1 MGSSLFSPMA
11 IDAIGEIFNISLGSS
26 ATAVSN
32 MLARRVDITTPT
44 VSVVSAKDFTLGDL
58 QPAIG
63 VKIDYVAGLSGSN
76 IMLLKRSDVRA
87 IVDILMGTTTADE
100 DFEINELNMSA
111 ICEVMNQMMG
121 AASTAMSDFLSRM
134 VNISTPKAFEIHS
147 LDEFVEKYFPAD
159 GMLVVVRFKLSI
171 EDAVASEFM
180 SALSMDLVRELLQ
193 GFGIGGADVGLPEG
207 EPAPAAETPA
217 APQPAETP
225 AEPAA
230 ASSDA
235 GGGATLSQEEI
246 ERLIAGGV
254 GGASD
259 EPAQPAEPAAASSDA
274 GGGATLSQEEIERLM
289 AGGIDGAS
297 NESAPVSTQ
306 PEQPAAAAAAPQQ
319 PAQMP
324 PMQMPQQQ
332 PAAPMQQPAAQMQQP
347 MQPQAMA
354 PNMMQPYAG
363 MPYPPYGYPPMY
375 YGMPPQQQQA
385 PQQKPAEPK
394 MIKTTKPDMP
404 TLDAQ
409 TTQLNE
415 EQESNLDL
423 LMTVPVDVAVEIGRT
438 RRRVKDILN
447 YTKGSLV
454 VLDRLAGDRADLY
467 VNGKC
472 IAKGDIVVVDDSFG
486 LRIAEII
493 EPLALEDL

>member
-1 MGSSLFSPMA
+1 MGSNVFSPMA

-87 IVDILMGTTTADE
+87 IVDILMGSTTKDE

-121 AASTAMSDFLSRM
+121 AASTAMSDFLNRM
-134 VNISTPKAFEIHS
+134 VNISTPQAFEIGS
-147 LDEFVEKYFPAD
+147 LEEFVEKYFPSN
-159 GMLVVVRFKLSI
+159 GMLVVVRFKFSV
-171 EDAVASEFM
+171 EDAVESEFM
-180 SALSMDLVRELLQ
+180 SALSMDLVRELLK
-193 GFGIGGADVGLPEG
+193 GFGIEGEDVGMGAEP
-207 EPAPAAETPA
+207 EPAPAPA
-217 APQPAETP
+217 AQ
-225 AEPAA
+225 PAA
-230 ASSDA
+230 AAEPELSS
-235 GGGATLSQEEI
+235 GSGASLSQEEI
-246 ERLIAGGV
+246 EKLMAQNFAEEQAAQQN
-254 GGASD
+254 ASPQPAVSA
-259 EPAQPAEPAAASSDA
+259 EQPAQPQVAA
-274 GGGATLSQEEIERLM
+274 T
-289 AGGIDGAS
+289 
-297 NESAPVSTQ
+297 P
-306 PEQPAAAAAAPQQ
+306 APQQ
-319 PAQMP
+319 PVAAVPAQQTP
-324 PMQMPQQQ
+324 VQQ
-332 PAAPMQQPAAQMQQP
+332 PVAQAQQDV
-347 MQPQAMA
+347 PQAM
-354 PNMMQPYAG
+354 PQMSPEMQQQYAA
-363 MPYPPYGYPPMY
+363 MPYPPYGMQMPYPPMY
-375 YGMPPQQQQA
+375 YMPPQQQAA
-385 PQQKPAEPK
+385 PEPK
-394 MIKTTKPDMP
+394 TIKTTKPAMP
-404 TLDAQ
+404 KFEEHATS
-409 TTQLNE
+409 LNE

-423 LMTVPVDVAVEIGRT
+423 LMSVPVDVAVEIGRT

-472 IAKGDIVVVDDSFG
+472 IAKGDIVVVDDNFG

>member
-1 MGSSLFSPMA
+1 MGSNVFSPMA

-44 VSVVSAKDFTLGDL
+44 VSVVSAQDFTLGDL

-87 IVDILMGTTTADE
+87 IVDILMGSTTKDE
-100 DFEINELNMSA
+100 DFQINELNMSA

-121 AASTAMSDFLSRM
+121 AASTAMSDFLNRM
-134 VNISTPKAFEIHS
+134 VNISTPQAFEIGS
-147 LDEFVEKYFPAD
+147 LQEFVEKYFPSN
-159 GMLVVVRFKLSI
+159 GMLVVVRFKFSI
-171 EDAVASEFM
+171 EDAVESEFM

-193 GFGIGGADVGLPEG
+193 GFGIDEGGDVGMDS
-207 EPAPAAETPA
+207 EPAPAPEPA
-217 APQPAETP
+217 VQPVAA
-225 AEPAA
+225 AEPEASKDSGAA
-230 ASSDA
+230 
-235 GGGATLSQEEI
+235 LSQEEI
-246 ERLIAGGV
+246 EKLLAQNLGG
-254 GGASD
+254 
-259 EPAQPAEPAAASSDA
+259 EQTQEAEPQSAASSEQA
-274 GGGATLSQEEIERLM
+274 AQPQ
-289 AGGIDGAS
+289 AS
-297 NESAPVSTQ
+297 TPPASTQ
-306 PEQPAAAAAAPQQ
+306 SQTATQQTPVQQPVTQTNPQQ
-319 PAQMP
+319 SVPQGMQQMP
-324 PMQMPQQQ
+324 PEMQQQ
-332 PAAPMQQPAAQMQQP
+332 YAA
-347 MQPQAMA
+347 
-354 PNMMQPYAG
+354 
-363 MPYPPYGYPPMY
+363 MPYPPYGMQMPYPPMY
-375 YGMPPQQQQA
+375 YMPPQQQQA
-385 PQQKPAEPK
+385 APEPK
-394 MIKTTKPDMP
+394 TIKTTKPAMP
-404 TLDAQ
+404 KF
-409 TTQLNE
+409 E
-415 EQESNLDL
+415 EQATNHLNSEQEGNLDL
-423 LMTVPVDVAVEIGRT
+423 LMSVPVDVSVEIGRT

>member
-44 VSVVSAKDFTLGDL
+44 VSVVSASEFSLGDV

-87 IVDILMGTTTADE
+87 IVDILMGTSTDDE
-100 DFEINELNMSA
+100 DFQINELNMSA

-134 VNISTPKAFEIHS
+134 VNISTPKAFEIES
-147 LDEFVEKYFPAD
+147 LDEFIEKYFPAD
-159 GMLVVVRFKLSI
+159 GMLVVVRFQLSI
-171 EDAVASEFM
+171 EDAVESEFM

-207 EPAPAAETPA
+207 EPAPAVAPPA
-217 APQPAETP
+217 AEQPVEAP
-225 AEPAA
+225 ASDAGGGATLSQEEIERLMASAATSEPAPAPEPAA

-254 GGASD
+254 GGAS
-259 EPAQPAEPAAASSDA
+259 EPAPAPAS
-274 GGGATLSQEEIERLM
+274 
-289 AGGIDGAS
+289 
-297 NESAPVSTQ
+297 PQ
-306 PEQPAAAAAAPQQ
+306 PEQPAAAALQPQQQ

-324 PMQMPQQQ
+324 PMQMPQQMQ
-332 PAAPMQQPAAQMQQP
+332 QAAPMQPAAQMQQP
-347 MQPQAMA
+347 MQPQAGA

-375 YGMPPQQQQA
+375 YGMPPQQQA

-394 MIKTTKPDMP
+394 MIKTSKPEMP
-404 TLDAQ
+404 TLDSQ
-409 TTQLNE
+409 TTQLSE

>member
-1 MGSSLFSPMA
+1 MGSNVFSPMA

-87 IVDILMGTTTADE
+87 IVDILMGSTTKDE

-121 AASTAMSDFLSRM
+121 AASTAMSDFLNRM
-134 VNISTPKAFEIHS
+134 VNISTPQAFEIGS
-147 LDEFVEKYFPAD
+147 LDEFVEKYFPSN
-159 GMLVVVRFKLSI
+159 GMLVVVRFKFSV
-171 EDAVASEFM
+171 EDAVESEFM
-180 SALSMDLVRELLQ
+180 SALSMDLVRELLK
-193 GFGIGGADVGLPEG
+193 GFGIEGEDVGMGAEPEP
-207 EPAPAAETPA
+207 EPAPAA
-217 APQPAETP
+217 Q
-225 AEPAA
+225 PAA
-230 ASSDA
+230 AAEPELSS
-235 GGGATLSQEEI
+235 GSGASLSQEEI
-246 ERLIAGGV
+246 EKLMAQNFAEEQV
-254 GGASD
+254 AQQNASPQPAVSA
-259 EPAQPAEPAAASSDA
+259 EQPAQPQVAA
-274 GGGATLSQEEIERLM
+274 T
-289 AGGIDGAS
+289 
-297 NESAPVSTQ
+297 P
-306 PEQPAAAAAAPQQ
+306 APQQ
-319 PAQMP
+319 PVAAAPAQQTP
-324 PMQMPQQQ
+324 VQQ
-332 PAAPMQQPAAQMQQP
+332 PVAQAQQGV
-347 MQPQAMA
+347 PQAM
-354 PNMMQPYAG
+354 PQMSPEMQQQYAA
-363 MPYPPYGYPPMY
+363 MPYPPYGMQMPYPPMY
-375 YGMPPQQQQA
+375 YMPPQQQAA
-385 PQQKPAEPK
+385 PEPK
-394 MIKTTKPDMP
+394 TIKTTKPAMP
-404 TLDAQ
+404 KFEEHATS
-409 TTQLNE
+409 LNE

-423 LMTVPVDVAVEIGRT
+423 LMSVPVDVAVEIGRT

-472 IAKGDIVVVDDSFG
+472 IAKGDIVVVDDNFG

>member
-1 MGSSLFSPMA
+1 MGSNVFSPMA

-87 IVDILMGTTTADE
+87 IVDILMGSTTKDE

-121 AASTAMSDFLSRM
+121 AASTAMSDFLNRM
-134 VNISTPKAFEIHS
+134 VNISTPQAFEIGS
-147 LDEFVEKYFPAD
+147 LDEFVEKYFPSN
-159 GMLVVVRFKLSI
+159 GMLVVVRFKFSV
-171 EDAVASEFM
+171 EDAVESEFM
-180 SALSMDLVRELLQ
+180 SALSMDLVRELLK
-193 GFGIGGADVGLPEG
+193 GFGIEGEDVGMGAEP
-207 EPAPAAETPA
+207 EPAPAPA
-217 APQPAETP
+217 AQ
-225 AEPAA
+225 PAA
-230 ASSDA
+230 AAEPELSS
-235 GGGATLSQEEI
+235 GSGASLSQEEI
-246 ERLIAGGV
+246 EKLMAQNFAEEQAAQQN
-254 GGASD
+254 ASPQPAVSA
-259 EPAQPAEPAAASSDA
+259 EQPAQPQVAA
-274 GGGATLSQEEIERLM
+274 T
-289 AGGIDGAS
+289 
-297 NESAPVSTQ
+297 P
-306 PEQPAAAAAAPQQ
+306 APQQ
-319 PAQMP
+319 PVAAVPTQQTP
-324 PMQMPQQQ
+324 VQQ
-332 PAAPMQQPAAQMQQP
+332 PVAQAQQGV
-347 MQPQAMA
+347 PQAM
-354 PNMMQPYAG
+354 PQMSPEMQQQYAA
-363 MPYPPYGYPPMY
+363 MPYPPYGMQMPYPPMY
-375 YGMPPQQQQA
+375 YMPPQQQAA
-385 PQQKPAEPK
+385 PEPK
-394 MIKTTKPDMP
+394 TIKTTKPAMP
-404 TLDAQ
+404 KFEEHATS
-409 TTQLNE
+409 LNE

-423 LMTVPVDVAVEIGRT
+423 LMSVPVDVAVEIGRT

-472 IAKGDIVVVDDSFG
+472 IAKGDIVVVDDNFG

>member
-1 MGSSLFSPMA
+1 MGSNVFSPMA

-87 IVDILMGTTTADE
+87 IVDILMGSTTKDE

-121 AASTAMSDFLSRM
+121 AASTAMSDFLNRM
-134 VNISTPKAFEIHS
+134 VNISTPQAFEIGS
-147 LDEFVEKYFPAD
+147 LEEFVEKYFPSN
-159 GMLVVVRFKLSI
+159 GMLVVVRFKFSV
-171 EDAVASEFM
+171 EDAVESEFM
-180 SALSMDLVRELLQ
+180 SALSMDLVRELLK
-193 GFGIGGADVGLPEG
+193 GFGIEGEDVGMGAEPE
-207 EPAPAAETPA
+207 P
-217 APQPAETP
+217 
-225 AEPAA
+225 EPAA
-230 ASSDA
+230 QPAAAAEPELSSGSGAS
-235 GGGATLSQEEI
+235 LSQEEI
-246 ERLIAGGV
+246 EKLMAQNFAEEQV
-254 GGASD
+254 AQQNASPQPAVSA
-259 EPAQPAEPAAASSDA
+259 EQPAQPQVAA
-274 GGGATLSQEEIERLM
+274 T
-289 AGGIDGAS
+289 
-297 NESAPVSTQ
+297 P
-306 PEQPAAAAAAPQQ
+306 APQQ
-319 PAQMP
+319 PVAAVPAQQTP
-324 PMQMPQQQ
+324 VQQ
-332 PAAPMQQPAAQMQQP
+332 PVAQAQQDV
-347 MQPQAMA
+347 PQAM
-354 PNMMQPYAG
+354 PQMSPEMQQQYAA
-363 MPYPPYGYPPMY
+363 MPYPPYGMQMPYPPMY
-375 YGMPPQQQQA
+375 YMPPQQQAA
-385 PQQKPAEPK
+385 PEPK
-394 MIKTTKPDMP
+394 TIKTTKPAMP
-404 TLDAQ
+404 KFEEHATS
-409 TTQLNE
+409 LNE

-423 LMTVPVDVAVEIGRT
+423 LMSVPVDVAVEIGRT

-472 IAKGDIVVVDDSFG
+472 IAKGDIVVVDDNFG

>member
-1 MGSSLFSPMA
+1 MGSNVFSPMA

-87 IVDILMGTTTADE
+87 IVDILMGSTTKDE

-121 AASTAMSDFLSRM
+121 AASTAMSDFLNRM
-134 VNISTPKAFEIHS
+134 VNISTPQAFEISS
-147 LDEFVEKYFPAD
+147 LDEFVEKYFPSN
-159 GMLVVVRFKLSI
+159 GMLVVIRFKFSI
-171 EDAVASEFM
+171 EDAVESEFM
-180 SALSMDLVRELLQ
+180 SALSMDLVRELLK
-193 GFGIGGADVGLPEG
+193 GFGIEGEDVGMGAEP
-207 EPAPAAETPA
+207 EPAPAPA
-217 APQPAETP
+217 AQ
-225 AEPAA
+225 PAA
-230 ASSDA
+230 AAEPELSS
-235 GGGATLSQEEI
+235 GSGASLSQEEI
-246 ERLIAGGV
+246 EKLMAQNFAEEQAAQQN
-254 GGASD
+254 ASPQPAVSA
-259 EPAQPAEPAAASSDA
+259 EQPAQPQVAA
-274 GGGATLSQEEIERLM
+274 T
-289 AGGIDGAS
+289 
-297 NESAPVSTQ
+297 P
-306 PEQPAAAAAAPQQ
+306 APQQ
-319 PAQMP
+319 PVAAVPAQQTP
-324 PMQMPQQQ
+324 VQQ
-332 PAAPMQQPAAQMQQP
+332 PVAQAQQGV
-347 MQPQAMA
+347 PQAM
-354 PNMMQPYAG
+354 PQMSPEMQQQYAA
-363 MPYPPYGYPPMY
+363 MPYPPYGMQMPYPPMY
-375 YGMPPQQQQA
+375 YMPPQQQAA
-385 PQQKPAEPK
+385 PEPK
-394 MIKTTKPDMP
+394 TIKTTKPAMP
-404 TLDAQ
+404 KFEEHATS
-409 TTQLNE
+409 LNE

-423 LMTVPVDVAVEIGRT
+423 LMSVPVDVAVEIGRT

-472 IAKGDIVVVDDSFG
+472 IAKGDIVVVDDNFG

>member
-1 MGSSLFSPMA
+1 MGSNVFSPMA

-87 IVDILMGTTTADE
+87 IVDILMGSTTKDE

-121 AASTAMSDFLSRM
+121 AASTAMSDFLNRM
-134 VNISTPKAFEIHS
+134 VNISTPQAFEIGS
-147 LDEFVEKYFPAD
+147 LDEFVEKYFPSN
-159 GMLVVVRFKLSI
+159 GMLVVVRFKFSV
-171 EDAVASEFM
+171 EDAVESEFM
-180 SALSMDLVRELLQ
+180 SALSMDLVRELLK
-193 GFGIGGADVGLPEG
+193 GFGIEGEDVGMGAEP
-207 EPAPAAETPA
+207 EPAPAPA
-217 APQPAETP
+217 TQ
-225 AEPAA
+225 PAA
-230 ASSDA
+230 AAEPELSS
-235 GGGATLSQEEI
+235 GSGASLSQEEI
-246 ERLIAGGV
+246 EKLMAQNFAEEQAAQQN
-254 GGASD
+254 ASPQPAVSA
-259 EPAQPAEPAAASSDA
+259 EQPAQPQVAA
-274 GGGATLSQEEIERLM
+274 T
-289 AGGIDGAS
+289 
-297 NESAPVSTQ
+297 P
-306 PEQPAAAAAAPQQ
+306 APQQ
-319 PAQMP
+319 PVAAVPAQQTP
-324 PMQMPQQQ
+324 VQQ
-332 PAAPMQQPAAQMQQP
+332 PVAQAQQGV
-347 MQPQAMA
+347 PQAM
-354 PNMMQPYAG
+354 PQMSPEMQQQYAA
-363 MPYPPYGYPPMY
+363 MPYPPYGMQMPYPPMY
-375 YGMPPQQQQA
+375 YMPPQQQAA
-385 PQQKPAEPK
+385 PEPK
-394 MIKTTKPDMP
+394 TIKTTKPAMP
-404 TLDAQ
+404 KFEEHATS
-409 TTQLNE
+409 LNE

-423 LMTVPVDVAVEIGRT
+423 LMSVPVDVAVEIGRT

-472 IAKGDIVVVDDSFG
+472 IAKGDIVVVDDNFG

>member
-1 MGSSLFSPMA
+1 MGSNVFSPMA

-87 IVDILMGTTTADE
+87 IVDILMGSTTKDE

-111 ICEVMNQMMG
+111 SCEVMNQMMG
-121 AASTAMSDFLSRM
+121 AASTAMSDFLNRM
-134 VNISTPKAFEIHS
+134 VNISTPQAFEIGS
-147 LDEFVEKYFPAD
+147 LDEFVEKYFPSN
-159 GMLVVVRFKLSI
+159 GMLVVVRFKFSV
-171 EDAVASEFM
+171 EDAVESEFM
-180 SALSMDLVRELLQ
+180 SALSMDLVRELLK
-193 GFGIGGADVGLPEG
+193 GFGIEGEDVGMGAEPEP
-207 EPAPAAETPA
+207 EPAPAA
-217 APQPAETP
+217 Q
-225 AEPAA
+225 PAA
-230 ASSDA
+230 AAEPELSS
-235 GGGATLSQEEI
+235 GSGASLSQEEI
-246 ERLIAGGV
+246 EKLMAQNFAEEQV
-254 GGASD
+254 AQQNASPQPAVSA
-259 EPAQPAEPAAASSDA
+259 EQPAQPQVAA
-274 GGGATLSQEEIERLM
+274 T
-289 AGGIDGAS
+289 
-297 NESAPVSTQ
+297 P
-306 PEQPAAAAAAPQQ
+306 APQQ
-319 PAQMP
+319 PVAAAPAQQTP
-324 PMQMPQQQ
+324 VQQ
-332 PAAPMQQPAAQMQQP
+332 PVAQAQQGV
-347 MQPQAMA
+347 PQAM
-354 PNMMQPYAG
+354 PQMSPEMQQQYAA
-363 MPYPPYGYPPMY
+363 MPYPPYGMQMPYPPMY
-375 YGMPPQQQQA
+375 YMPPQQQAA
-385 PQQKPAEPK
+385 PEPK
-394 MIKTTKPDMP
+394 TIKTTKPAMP
-404 TLDAQ
+404 KFEEHATS
-409 TTQLNE
+409 LNE

-423 LMTVPVDVAVEIGRT
+423 LMSVPVDVAVEIGRT

-472 IAKGDIVVVDDSFG
+472 IAKGDIVVVDDNFG

>member
-1 MGSSLFSPMA
+1 MGSNVFSPMA

-87 IVDILMGTTTADE
+87 IVDILMGSTTKDE

-121 AASTAMSDFLSRM
+121 AASTAMSDFLNRM
-134 VNISTPKAFEIHS
+134 VNISTPQAFEIGS
-147 LDEFVEKYFPAD
+147 LEEFVEKYFPSN
-159 GMLVVVRFKLSI
+159 GMLVVVRFKFSI
-171 EDAVASEFM
+171 EDAVESEFM
-180 SALSMDLVRELLQ
+180 SALSMDLVRELLK
-193 GFGIGGADVGLPEG
+193 GFGIEGEDVGMGAEPE
-207 EPAPAAETPA
+207 P
-217 APQPAETP
+217 
-225 AEPAA
+225 EPAA
-230 ASSDA
+230 QPAAAAEPELSSGSGAS
-235 GGGATLSQEEI
+235 LSQEEI
-246 ERLIAGGV
+246 EKLMAQNFAEEQAAQQN
-254 GGASD
+254 ASPQPAVSA
-259 EPAQPAEPAAASSDA
+259 EQPAQPQVAA
-274 GGGATLSQEEIERLM
+274 T
-289 AGGIDGAS
+289 
-297 NESAPVSTQ
+297 P
-306 PEQPAAAAAAPQQ
+306 APQQ
-319 PAQMP
+319 PVAAVPAQQTP
-324 PMQMPQQQ
+324 VQQ
-332 PAAPMQQPAAQMQQP
+332 PVAQAQQGV
-347 MQPQAMA
+347 PQAM
-354 PNMMQPYAG
+354 PQMSPEMQQQYAA
-363 MPYPPYGYPPMY
+363 MPYPPYGMQMPYPPMY
-375 YGMPPQQQQA
+375 YMPPQQQAA
-385 PQQKPAEPK
+385 PEPK
-394 MIKTTKPDMP
+394 TIKTTKPAMP
-404 TLDAQ
+404 KFEEHATS
-409 TTQLNE
+409 LNE

-423 LMTVPVDVAVEIGRT
+423 LMSVPVDVAVEIGRT

-472 IAKGDIVVVDDSFG
+472 IAKGDIVVVDDNFG

>member
-1 MGSSLFSPMA
+1 MGSNVFSPMA

-87 IVDILMGTTTADE
+87 IVDILMGSTTKDE

-121 AASTAMSDFLSRM
+121 AASTAMSDFLNRM
-134 VNISTPKAFEIHS
+134 VNISTPQAFEIGS
-147 LDEFVEKYFPAD
+147 LDEFVEKYFPSN
-159 GMLVVVRFKLSI
+159 GMLVVVRFKFSV
-171 EDAVASEFM
+171 EDAVESEFM
-180 SALSMDLVRELLQ
+180 SALSMDLVRELLK
-193 GFGIGGADVGLPEG
+193 GFGIEGEDVGMGAEPEP
-207 EPAPAAETPA
+207 EPAPAA
-217 APQPAETP
+217 Q
-225 AEPAA
+225 PAA
-230 ASSDA
+230 AAEPELSS
-235 GGGATLSQEEI
+235 GSGASLSQEEI
-246 ERLIAGGV
+246 EKLMAQNFAEEQAAQQN
-254 GGASD
+254 ASPQPAVSA
-259 EPAQPAEPAAASSDA
+259 EQPAQPQVAA
-274 GGGATLSQEEIERLM
+274 T
-289 AGGIDGAS
+289 
-297 NESAPVSTQ
+297 P
-306 PEQPAAAAAAPQQ
+306 APQQ
-319 PAQMP
+319 PVAAVPAQQTP
-324 PMQMPQQQ
+324 VQQ
-332 PAAPMQQPAAQMQQP
+332 PVAQAQQGV
-347 MQPQAMA
+347 PQAM
-354 PNMMQPYAG
+354 PQMSPEMQQQYAA
-363 MPYPPYGYPPMY
+363 MPYPPYGMQMPYPPMY
-375 YGMPPQQQQA
+375 YMPPQQQAA
-385 PQQKPAEPK
+385 PEPK
-394 MIKTTKPDMP
+394 TIKTTKPAMP
-404 TLDAQ
+404 KFEEHATS
-409 TTQLNE
+409 LNE

-423 LMTVPVDVAVEIGRT
+423 LMSVPVDVAVEIGRT

-472 IAKGDIVVVDDSFG
+472 IAKGDIVVVDDNFG

>member
-1 MGSSLFSPMA
+1 MGSNVFSPMA

-87 IVDILMGTTTADE
+87 IVDILMGSTTKDE

-121 AASTAMSDFLSRM
+121 AASTAMSDFLNRM
-134 VNISTPKAFEIHS
+134 VNISTPQAFEIGS
-147 LDEFVEKYFPAD
+147 LDEFVEKYFPSN
-159 GMLVVVRFKLSI
+159 GMLVVVRFKFSV
-171 EDAVASEFM
+171 EDAVESEFM
-180 SALSMDLVRELLQ
+180 SALSMDLVRELLK
-193 GFGIGGADVGLPEG
+193 GFGIEGEDVGMGAEP
-207 EPAPAAETPA
+207 EPAPAA
-217 APQPAETP
+217 Q
-225 AEPAA
+225 PAA
-230 ASSDA
+230 AAEPELSS
-235 GGGATLSQEEI
+235 GSGASLSQEEI
-246 ERLIAGGV
+246 EKLMAQNFAEEQAAQQN
-254 GGASD
+254 ASPQPAVSA
-259 EPAQPAEPAAASSDA
+259 EQPAQPQVAA
-274 GGGATLSQEEIERLM
+274 T
-289 AGGIDGAS
+289 
-297 NESAPVSTQ
+297 P
-306 PEQPAAAAAAPQQ
+306 APQQ
-319 PAQMP
+319 PVAAAPAQQTP
-324 PMQMPQQQ
+324 VQQ
-332 PAAPMQQPAAQMQQP
+332 PVAQAQQGV
-347 MQPQAMA
+347 PQAM
-354 PNMMQPYAG
+354 PQMSPEMQQQYAA
-363 MPYPPYGYPPMY
+363 MPYPPYGMQMPYPPMY
-375 YGMPPQQQQA
+375 YMPPQQQAA
-385 PQQKPAEPK
+385 PEPK
-394 MIKTTKPDMP
+394 TIKTTKPAMP
-404 TLDAQ
+404 KFEEHATS
-409 TTQLNE
+409 LNE

-423 LMTVPVDVAVEIGRT
+423 LMSVPVDVAVEIGRT

-472 IAKGDIVVVDDSFG
+472 IAKGDIVVVDDNFG

>member
-1 MGSSLFSPMA
+1 MGSNVFSPMA

-87 IVDILMGTTTADE
+87 IVDILMGSTTKDE

-121 AASTAMSDFLSRM
+121 AASTAMSDFLNRM
-134 VNISTPKAFEIHS
+134 VNISTPQAFEIGS
-147 LDEFVEKYFPAD
+147 LEEFVEKYFPSN
-159 GMLVVVRFKLSI
+159 GMLVVVRFKFSV
-171 EDAVASEFM
+171 EDAVESEFM
-180 SALSMDLVRELLQ
+180 SALSMDLVRELLK
-193 GFGIGGADVGLPEG
+193 GFGIEGEDVGMGAEP
-207 EPAPAAETPA
+207 EPAPAPA
-217 APQPAETP
+217 AQ
-225 AEPAA
+225 PAA
-230 ASSDA
+230 AAEPELSS
-235 GGGATLSQEEI
+235 GSGASLSQEEI
-246 ERLIAGGV
+246 EKLMAQNFAEEQAAQQN
-254 GGASD
+254 ASPQPAVSA
-259 EPAQPAEPAAASSDA
+259 EQPAQPQVA
-274 GGGATLSQEEIERLM
+274 ATL
-289 AGGIDGAS
+289 
-297 NESAPVSTQ
+297 
-306 PEQPAAAAAAPQQ
+306 APQQ
-319 PAQMP
+319 PVAAAPAQQTP
-324 PMQMPQQQ
+324 VQQ
-332 PAAPMQQPAAQMQQP
+332 PVAQAQQGV
-347 MQPQAMA
+347 PQAM
-354 PNMMQPYAG
+354 PQMSPEMQQQYAA
-363 MPYPPYGYPPMY
+363 MPYPPYGMQMPYPPMY
-375 YGMPPQQQQA
+375 YMPPQQQAA
-385 PQQKPAEPK
+385 PEPK
-394 MIKTTKPDMP
+394 TIKTTKPAMP
-404 TLDAQ
+404 KFEEHATS
-409 TTQLNE
+409 LNE

-423 LMTVPVDVAVEIGRT
+423 LMSVPVDVAVEIGRT

-472 IAKGDIVVVDDSFG
+472 IAKGDIVVVDDNFG

>member
-1 MGSSLFSPMA
+1 MGSNVFSPMA

-87 IVDILMGTTTADE
+87 IVDILMGSTTKDE

-121 AASTAMSDFLSRM
+121 AASTAMSDFLNRM
-134 VNISTPKAFEIHS
+134 VNISTPQAFEISS
-147 LDEFVEKYFPAD
+147 LDEFVEKYFPSN
-159 GMLVVVRFKLSI
+159 GMLVVVRFKFSI
-171 EDAVASEFM
+171 EDAVESEFM
-180 SALSMDLVRELLQ
+180 SALSMDLVRELLK
-193 GFGIGGADVGLPEG
+193 GFGIEGEDVGMGAEP
-207 EPAPAAETPA
+207 EPAPAPAPA
-217 APQPAETP
+217 AQ
-225 AEPAA
+225 PAA
-230 ASSDA
+230 AAEPELSS
-235 GGGATLSQEEI
+235 GSGASLSQEEI
-246 ERLIAGGV
+246 EKLMAQNFAEEQAAQQN
-254 GGASD
+254 ASPQPAVSA
-259 EPAQPAEPAAASSDA
+259 EQPAQPQVAA
-274 GGGATLSQEEIERLM
+274 T
-289 AGGIDGAS
+289 
-297 NESAPVSTQ
+297 P
-306 PEQPAAAAAAPQQ
+306 APQQ
-319 PAQMP
+319 PVAAAPAQQTP
-324 PMQMPQQQ
+324 VQQ
-332 PAAPMQQPAAQMQQP
+332 PVAQAQQGV
-347 MQPQAMA
+347 PQAM
-354 PNMMQPYAG
+354 PQMSPEMQQQYAA
-363 MPYPPYGYPPMY
+363 MPYPPYGMQMPYPPMY
-375 YGMPPQQQQA
+375 YMPPQQQAA
-385 PQQKPAEPK
+385 PEPK
-394 MIKTTKPDMP
+394 TIKTTKPAMP
-404 TLDAQ
+404 KFEEHATS
-409 TTQLNE
+409 LNE

-423 LMTVPVDVAVEIGRT
+423 LMSVPVDVAVEIGRT

-472 IAKGDIVVVDDSFG
+472 IAKGDIVVVDDNFG

>member
-1 MGSSLFSPMA
+1 MGSNVFSPMA

-87 IVDILMGTTTADE
+87 IVDILMGSTTKDE

-121 AASTAMSDFLSRM
+121 AASTAMSDFLNRM
-134 VNISTPKAFEIHS
+134 VNISTPQAFEIGS
-147 LDEFVEKYFPAD
+147 LEEFVEKYFPSN
-159 GMLVVVRFKLSI
+159 GMLVVVRFKFSV
-171 EDAVASEFM
+171 EDAVESEFM
-180 SALSMDLVRELLQ
+180 SALSMDLVRELLK
-193 GFGIGGADVGLPEG
+193 GFGIEGEDVGMGAEPE
-207 EPAPAAETPA
+207 P
-217 APQPAETP
+217 
-225 AEPAA
+225 EPAA
-230 ASSDA
+230 QPAAAAEPELSSGSGAS
-235 GGGATLSQEEI
+235 LSQEEI
-246 ERLIAGGV
+246 EKLMAQNFAEEQAAQQN
-254 GGASD
+254 ASPQPAVSA
-259 EPAQPAEPAAASSDA
+259 EQPAQPQVAA
-274 GGGATLSQEEIERLM
+274 T
-289 AGGIDGAS
+289 
-297 NESAPVSTQ
+297 P
-306 PEQPAAAAAAPQQ
+306 APQQ
-319 PAQMP
+319 PVAAVPAQQTP
-324 PMQMPQQQ
+324 VQQPVAQAQQGVPQVMPQMS
-332 PAAPMQQPAAQMQQP
+332 PEMQQQYAA
-347 MQPQAMA
+347 
-354 PNMMQPYAG
+354 
-363 MPYPPYGYPPMY
+363 MPYPPYGMQMPYPPMY
-375 YGMPPQQQQA
+375 YMPPQQQAA
-385 PQQKPAEPK
+385 PEPK
-394 MIKTTKPDMP
+394 TIKTTKPAMP
-404 TLDAQ
+404 KFEEHATS
-409 TTQLNE
+409 LNE

-423 LMTVPVDVAVEIGRT
+423 LMSVPVDVAVEIGRT

-472 IAKGDIVVVDDSFG
+472 IAKGDIVVVDDNFG

>member
-1 MGSSLFSPMA
+1 MGSNVFSPMA

-87 IVDILMGTTTADE
+87 IVDILMGSTTKDE

-121 AASTAMSDFLSRM
+121 AASTAMSDFLNRM
-134 VNISTPKAFEIHS
+134 VNISTPQAFEIGS
-147 LDEFVEKYFPAD
+147 LDEFVEKYFPSN
-159 GMLVVVRFKLSI
+159 GMLVVVRFKFSV
-171 EDAVASEFM
+171 EDAVESEFM
-180 SALSMDLVRELLQ
+180 SALSMDLVRELLK
-193 GFGIGGADVGLPEG
+193 GFGIEGEDVGMGAEPE
-207 EPAPAAETPA
+207 P
-217 APQPAETP
+217 
-225 AEPAA
+225 EPAA
-230 ASSDA
+230 QPAAAAEPELSSGSGAS
-235 GGGATLSQEEI
+235 LSQEEI
-246 ERLIAGGV
+246 EKLMAQNFAEEQV
-254 GGASD
+254 AQQNASPQPAVSA
-259 EPAQPAEPAAASSDA
+259 EQPAQPQAAA
-274 GGGATLSQEEIERLM
+274 T
-289 AGGIDGAS
+289 
-297 NESAPVSTQ
+297 P
-306 PEQPAAAAAAPQQ
+306 APQQ
-319 PAQMP
+319 PVAAAPAQQTP
-324 PMQMPQQQ
+324 VQQ
-332 PAAPMQQPAAQMQQP
+332 PVAQAQQGV
-347 MQPQAMA
+347 PQAM
-354 PNMMQPYAG
+354 PQMSPEMQQQYAA
-363 MPYPPYGYPPMY
+363 MPYPPYGMQMPYPPMY
-375 YGMPPQQQQA
+375 YMPPQQQAA
-385 PQQKPAEPK
+385 PEPK
-394 MIKTTKPDMP
+394 TIKTTKPAMP
-404 TLDAQ
+404 KFEEHATS
-409 TTQLNE
+409 LNE

-423 LMTVPVDVAVEIGRT
+423 LMSVPVDVAVEIGRT

-472 IAKGDIVVVDDSFG
+472 IAKGDIVVVDDNFG

>member
-1 MGSSLFSPMA
+1 MGSNVFSPMA

-87 IVDILMGTTTADE
+87 IVDILMGSTTKDE

-121 AASTAMSDFLSRM
+121 AASTAMSDFLNRM
-134 VNISTPKAFEIHS
+134 VNISTPQAFEIGS
-147 LDEFVEKYFPAD
+147 LEEFVEKYFPSN
-159 GMLVVVRFKLSI
+159 GMLVVVRFKFSV
-171 EDAVASEFM
+171 EDAVESEFM
-180 SALSMDLVRELLQ
+180 SALSMDLVRELLK
-193 GFGIGGADVGLPEG
+193 GFGIEGEDVGMGAEPE
-207 EPAPAAETPA
+207 P
-217 APQPAETP
+217 
-225 AEPAA
+225 EPAA
-230 ASSDA
+230 QPAAAAEPELSSGSGAS
-235 GGGATLSQEEI
+235 LSQEEI
-246 ERLIAGGV
+246 EKLMAQNFAEEQTAQPN
-254 GGASD
+254 ASPQPAVSA
-259 EPAQPAEPAAASSDA
+259 EQPAQPQVAA
-274 GGGATLSQEEIERLM
+274 T
-289 AGGIDGAS
+289 
-297 NESAPVSTQ
+297 P
-306 PEQPAAAAAAPQQ
+306 APQQ
-319 PAQMP
+319 PVAAAPAQQTP
-324 PMQMPQQQ
+324 VQQ
-332 PAAPMQQPAAQMQQP
+332 PVAQAQQGV
-347 MQPQAMA
+347 PQAM
-354 PNMMQPYAG
+354 PQMSPEMQQQYAA
-363 MPYPPYGYPPMY
+363 MPYPPYGMQMPYPPMY
-375 YGMPPQQQQA
+375 YMPPQQQAA
-385 PQQKPAEPK
+385 PEPK
-394 MIKTTKPDMP
+394 TIKTTKPAMP
-404 TLDAQ
+404 KFEEHATS
-409 TTQLNE
+409 LNE

-423 LMTVPVDVAVEIGRT
+423 LMSVPVDVAVEIGRT

-472 IAKGDIVVVDDSFG
+472 IAKGDIVVVDDNFG

>member
-1 MGSSLFSPMA
+1 MGSNVFSPMA

-87 IVDILMGTTTADE
+87 IVDILMGSTTKDE

-121 AASTAMSDFLSRM
+121 AASTAMSDFLNRM
-134 VNISTPKAFEIHS
+134 VNISTPQAFEIGS
-147 LDEFVEKYFPAD
+147 LEEFVEKYFPSN
-159 GMLVVVRFKLSI
+159 GILVVVRFKFSI
-171 EDAVASEFM
+171 EDAVESEFM
-180 SALSMDLVRELLQ
+180 SALNMDLVRELLK
-193 GFGIGGADVGLPEG
+193 GFGIEGEDVGMGAEPE
-207 EPAPAAETPA
+207 P
-217 APQPAETP
+217 
-225 AEPAA
+225 EPAA
-230 ASSDA
+230 QPAAAAEPELSSGSGAS
-235 GGGATLSQEEI
+235 LSQEEI
-246 ERLIAGGV
+246 EKLMAQNFAEEQAAQQN
-254 GGASD
+254 ASPQPAVSA
-259 EPAQPAEPAAASSDA
+259 EQPAQPQVAA
-274 GGGATLSQEEIERLM
+274 T
-289 AGGIDGAS
+289 
-297 NESAPVSTQ
+297 P
-306 PEQPAAAAAAPQQ
+306 APQQ
-319 PAQMP
+319 PVAAAPAQQTP
-324 PMQMPQQQ
+324 VQQ
-332 PAAPMQQPAAQMQQP
+332 PVAQAQQGV
-347 MQPQAMA
+347 PQAM
-354 PNMMQPYAG
+354 PQMSPEMQQQYAA
-363 MPYPPYGYPPMY
+363 MPYPPYGMQMPYPPMY
-375 YGMPPQQQQA
+375 YMPPQQQAA
-385 PQQKPAEPK
+385 PEPK
-394 MIKTTKPDMP
+394 TIKTTKPAMP
-404 TLDAQ
+404 KFEEHATS
-409 TTQLNE
+409 LNE

-423 LMTVPVDVAVEIGRT
+423 LMSVPVDVAVEIGRT

-472 IAKGDIVVVDDSFG
+472 IAKGDIVVVDDNFG

>member
-1 MGSSLFSPMA
+1 MGSNVFSPMA

-87 IVDILMGTTTADE
+87 IVDILMGSTTKDE

-121 AASTAMSDFLSRM
+121 AASTAMSDFLNRM
-134 VNISTPKAFEIHS
+134 VNISTPQAFEIGS
-147 LDEFVEKYFPAD
+147 LDEFVEKYFPSN
-159 GMLVVVRFKLSI
+159 GMLVVVRCKFSV
-171 EDAVASEFM
+171 EDAVESEFM
-180 SALSMDLVRELLQ
+180 SALSMDLVRELLK
-193 GFGIGGADVGLPEG
+193 GFGIEGEDVGMGAEP
-207 EPAPAAETPA
+207 EPAPAPA
-217 APQPAETP
+217 AQ
-225 AEPAA
+225 PAA
-230 ASSDA
+230 AAEPELSS
-235 GGGATLSQEEI
+235 GSGASLSQEEI
-246 ERLIAGGV
+246 EKLMAQNFAEEQAAQQN
-254 GGASD
+254 ASPQPAVSA
-259 EPAQPAEPAAASSDA
+259 EQPAQPQVAA
-274 GGGATLSQEEIERLM
+274 T
-289 AGGIDGAS
+289 
-297 NESAPVSTQ
+297 P
-306 PEQPAAAAAAPQQ
+306 APQQ
-319 PAQMP
+319 PVAAAPAQQTP
-324 PMQMPQQQ
+324 VQQ
-332 PAAPMQQPAAQMQQP
+332 PVAQAQQGV
-347 MQPQAMA
+347 PQAM
-354 PNMMQPYAG
+354 PQMSPEMQQQYAA
-363 MPYPPYGYPPMY
+363 MPYPPYGMQMPYPPMY
-375 YGMPPQQQQA
+375 YMPPQQQAA
-385 PQQKPAEPK
+385 PEPK
-394 MIKTTKPDMP
+394 TIKTTKPAMP
-404 TLDAQ
+404 KFEEHATS
-409 TTQLNE
+409 LNE

-423 LMTVPVDVAVEIGRT
+423 LMSVPVDVAVEIGRT

-472 IAKGDIVVVDDSFG
+472 IAKGDIVVVDDNFG

>member
-1 MGSSLFSPMA
+1 MGSNVFSPMA

-32 MLARRVDITTPT
+32 LLARRVDITTPT

-87 IVDILMGTTTADE
+87 IVDILMGSTTKDE

-121 AASTAMSDFLSRM
+121 AASTAMSDFLNRM
-134 VNISTPKAFEIHS
+134 VNISTPQAFEIGS
-147 LDEFVEKYFPAD
+147 LEEFVEKYFPSN
-159 GMLVVVRFKLSI
+159 GMLVVVRFKFSV
-171 EDAVASEFM
+171 EDAVESEFM
-180 SALSMDLVRELLQ
+180 SALSMDLVRELLK
-193 GFGIGGADVGLPEG
+193 GFGIEGEDVGMGAEP
-207 EPAPAAETPA
+207 EPAPAPA
-217 APQPAETP
+217 AQ
-225 AEPAA
+225 PAA
-230 ASSDA
+230 AAEPELSS
-235 GGGATLSQEEI
+235 GSGASLSQEEI
-246 ERLIAGGV
+246 EKLMAQNFAEEQAAQQN
-254 GGASD
+254 ASPQPAVSA
-259 EPAQPAEPAAASSDA
+259 EQPAQPQVAA
-274 GGGATLSQEEIERLM
+274 T
-289 AGGIDGAS
+289 
-297 NESAPVSTQ
+297 P
-306 PEQPAAAAAAPQQ
+306 APQQ
-319 PAQMP
+319 PVAAAPAQQTP
-324 PMQMPQQQ
+324 VQQ
-332 PAAPMQQPAAQMQQP
+332 PVAQAQQGV
-347 MQPQAMA
+347 PQAM
-354 PNMMQPYAG
+354 PQMSPEMQQQYAA
-363 MPYPPYGYPPMY
+363 MPYPPYGMQMPYPPMY
-375 YGMPPQQQQA
+375 YMPPQQQAA
-385 PQQKPAEPK
+385 PEPK
-394 MIKTTKPDMP
+394 TIKTTKPAMP
-404 TLDAQ
+404 KFEEHATS
-409 TTQLNE
+409 LNE

-423 LMTVPVDVAVEIGRT
+423 LMSVPVDVAVEIGRT

-472 IAKGDIVVVDDSFG
+472 IAKGDIVVVDDNFG

>member
-1 MGSSLFSPMA
+1 MGSNVFSPMA

-87 IVDILMGTTTADE
+87 IVDILMGSTTKDE

-121 AASTAMSDFLSRM
+121 AASTAMSDFLNRM
-134 VNISTPKAFEIHS
+134 VNISTPQAFEIGS
-147 LDEFVEKYFPAD
+147 LEEFVEKYFPSN
-159 GMLVVVRFKLSI
+159 GMLVVVRFKFSV
-171 EDAVASEFM
+171 EDAVESEFM
-180 SALSMDLVRELLQ
+180 SALSMDLVRELLK
-193 GFGIGGADVGLPEG
+193 GFGIEGEDVGMGAEP
-207 EPAPAAETPA
+207 EPAPAPA
-217 APQPAETP
+217 AQ
-225 AEPAA
+225 PAA
-230 ASSDA
+230 AAEPELSS
-235 GGGATLSQEEI
+235 GSGASLSQEEI
-246 ERLIAGGV
+246 EKLMAQNFAEEQAAQQN
-254 GGASD
+254 ASPQPAVSA
-259 EPAQPAEPAAASSDA
+259 EQPAQPQVAA
-274 GGGATLSQEEIERLM
+274 T
-289 AGGIDGAS
+289 
-297 NESAPVSTQ
+297 P
-306 PEQPAAAAAAPQQ
+306 APQQ
-319 PAQMP
+319 PVAAVPAQQTP
-324 PMQMPQQQ
+324 VQQ
-332 PAAPMQQPAAQMQQP
+332 PVAQAQQGV
-347 MQPQAMA
+347 PQAM
-354 PNMMQPYAG
+354 PQMSPEMQQQYAA
-363 MPYPPYGYPPMY
+363 MPYPPYGMQMPYPPMY
-375 YGMPPQQQQA
+375 YMPPQQQAA
-385 PQQKPAEPK
+385 PEPK
-394 MIKTTKPDMP
+394 TIKTTKPAMP
-404 TLDAQ
+404 KFEEHATS
-409 TTQLNE
+409 LNE

-423 LMTVPVDVAVEIGRT
+423 LMSVPVDVAVEIGRT

-472 IAKGDIVVVDDSFG
+472 IAKGDIVVVDDNFG

-493 EPLALEDL
+493 EPLALEDF

>member
-1 MGSSLFSPMA
+1 MGSNVFSPMA

-87 IVDILMGTTTADE
+87 IVDILMGSTTKDE

-121 AASTAMSDFLSRM
+121 AASTAMSDFLNRM
-134 VNISTPKAFEIHS
+134 VNISTPQAFEIGS
-147 LDEFVEKYFPAD
+147 LEEFVEKYFPSD
-159 GMLVVVRFKLSI
+159 GMLVVVRFKFSI
-171 EDAVASEFM
+171 EDAVESEFM
-180 SALSMDLVRELLQ
+180 SALSMDLVRELLK
-193 GFGIGGADVGLPEG
+193 GFGIEGEDVGMGAEPE
-207 EPAPAAETPA
+207 P
-217 APQPAETP
+217 
-225 AEPAA
+225 EPAA
-230 ASSDA
+230 QPAAAAEPELSSGSGAS
-235 GGGATLSQEEI
+235 LSQEEI
-246 ERLIAGGV
+246 EKLMAQNFAEEQAAQQN
-254 GGASD
+254 ASPQPAVSA
-259 EPAQPAEPAAASSDA
+259 EQPAQPQVAA
-274 GGGATLSQEEIERLM
+274 T
-289 AGGIDGAS
+289 
-297 NESAPVSTQ
+297 P
-306 PEQPAAAAAAPQQ
+306 APQQ
-319 PAQMP
+319 PVAAVPAQQTP
-324 PMQMPQQQ
+324 VQQ
-332 PAAPMQQPAAQMQQP
+332 PVAQAQQGV
-347 MQPQAMA
+347 PQAM
-354 PNMMQPYAG
+354 PQMSPEMQQQYAA
-363 MPYPPYGYPPMY
+363 MPYPPYGMQMPYPPMY
-375 YGMPPQQQQA
+375 YMPPQQQAA
-385 PQQKPAEPK
+385 PEPK
-394 MIKTTKPDMP
+394 TIKTTKPAMP
-404 TLDAQ
+404 KFEEHATS
-409 TTQLNE
+409 LNE

-423 LMTVPVDVAVEIGRT
+423 LMSVPVDVAVEIGRT

-472 IAKGDIVVVDDSFG
+472 IAKGDIVVVDDNFG

>member
-44 VSVVSAKDFTLGDL
+44 VSVVSASEFSLGDV

-87 IVDILMGTTTADE
+87 IVDILMGTSTKDE
-100 DFEINELNMSA
+100 DFQINELNMSA

-134 VNISTPKAFEIHS
+134 VNISTPKAFEIQS
-147 LDEFVEKYFPAD
+147 LDEFIEKYFPAD
-159 GMLVVVRFKLSI
+159 GMLVVVRFQLSI
-171 EDAVASEFM
+171 EDAVESEFM

-207 EPAPAAETPA
+207 EPAPAVAPPA
-217 APQPAETP
+217 AEQPVEAP
-225 AEPAA
+225 A
-230 ASSDA
+230 SDA

-246 ERLIAGGV
+246 ERLM
-254 GGASD
+254 ASAAPS
-259 EPAQPAEPAAASSDA
+259 EPAPAPEPAAASSDA

-289 AGGIDGAS
+289 ASAAAS
-297 NESAPVSTQ
+297 EPTPAPASPQ
-306 PEQPAAAAAAPQQ
+306 PEQPAAAAPQPQQQ

-324 PMQMPQQQ
+324 PMQMPQQPVAQ
-332 PAAPMQQPAAQMQQP
+332 QMPQQMQQAAPMQPAAQMQQP
-347 MQPQAMA
+347 MQPQAGA

-375 YGMPPQQQQA
+375 YGMPPQQQA

-394 MIKTTKPDMP
+394 MIKTSKPEMP
-404 TLDAQ
+404 TLDSQ
-409 TTQLNE
+409 TTQLSE